1 MRIRHVP
8 LVLPFLVLAA
18 CSSGNPLAGHWS
30 PEAEVAGLRV
40 GVDFDDKSDQ
50 VLAHVDGPNGHSH
63 PPKGSYTFDSATKL
77 VTVKC
82 KLMGDGK
89 AETWTG
95 TLQGE
100 SLELAGG
107 DVKLKLKKGGS
118 AH

>member
-1 MRIRHVP
+1 MRIRHV
-8 LVLPFLVLAA
+8 LVVLPLLALAA

-30 PEAEVAGLRV
+30 PEAEVAGMRV
-40 GVDFDDKSDQ
+40 GLDFGEGDQ
-50 VLAHVDGPNGHSH
+50 IMAHVDGPDGHGH
-63 PPKGSYTFDSATKL
+63 PKPISYTFDAATKL

-89 AETWTG
+89 ADTWTG

-100 SLELAGG
+100 ALELTGG
-107 DVKLKLKKGGS
+107 DLKLKFKKGGS